1 MLRPSNSLLG
11 SSRAA
16 RRANVRAER
25 VKTLSALA
33 RWTRGTVGK
42 TVSGVVGLLLLWG
55 LPLLYLAASYQVIDL
70 PARWLSG
77 RGRFTW
83 NELVIFLIAVIVGLV
98 GLTRAIQGVPPVAPV
113 RPKFARIMFGLS
125 WVAGLLMTISDFVS

>member
-33 RWTRGTVGK
+33 RWTRGTVGQ
-42 TVSGVVGLLLLWG
+42 TVKSAVGLVLLWG

-77 RGRFTW
+77 RQHMSW
-83 NELVIFLIAVIVGLV
+83 NELAVFLGAFIVGLV

-113 RPKFARIMFGLS
+113 RPKFARAMFGLS
-125 WVAGLLMTISDFVS
+125 WLAGLLMTISDLSS